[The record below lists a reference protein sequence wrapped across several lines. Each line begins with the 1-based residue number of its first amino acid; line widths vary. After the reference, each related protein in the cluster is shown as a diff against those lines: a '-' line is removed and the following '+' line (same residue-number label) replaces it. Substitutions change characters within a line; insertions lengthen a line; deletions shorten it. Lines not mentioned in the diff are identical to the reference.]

1 MLSWVV
7 WRLWS
12 RHAYGKRKGSCVGL
26 EQQQELQQLIN
37 IARKHQIAYL
47 AVFGSYA
54 RGNVHPNSDI
64 DLYARF
70 GRSVGLFEMLR
81 IKHEM
86 EDAVGR
92 SVDLVAEE
100 IVEPHSF
107 MDNGLS
113 QDLIVLHDVREAH
126 VPTQ

>member
-1 MLSWVV
+1 ME
-7 WRLWS
+7 
-12 RHAYGKRKGSCVGL
+12 L
-26 EQQQELQQLIN
+26 EQQQELQQLIS

-100 IVEPHSF
+100 IVEPHAF
-107 MDNGLS
+107 MAAGLS